1 MSVDTSPTTTH
12 LSALVID
19 RQRCCS
25 PRCLL
30 SIAFTVVRIL
40 ETQRQHR
47 SFKPDLPIEHP
58 QSQDPCALTASGTR
72 PTAIKSP

>member
-1 MSVDTSPTTTH
+1 MSVHTSRTTAR

-25 PRCLL
+25 ARCLL
-30 SIAFTVVRIL
+30 SIAFKVVRIA

-47 SFKPDLPIEHP
+47 SFKLDLPIEHP
-58 QSQDPCALTASGTR
+58 QSQDPRVLTASGAR
-72 PTAIKSP
+72 HAKVKSP

>member
-1 MSVDTSPTTTH
+1 MNLDASHTTAR

-25 PRCLL
+25 ARCLP
-30 SIAFTVVRIL
+30 SFAFKVVRIA
-40 ETQRQHR
+40 ETQCQHR

-58 QSQDPCALTASGTR
+58 QSQDPCALTTSGTR
-72 PTAIKSP
+72 HAKVKSP

>member
-1 MSVDTSPTTTH
+1 MSVDTSHTTARF
-12 LSALVID
+12 SALVID

-25 PRCLL
+25 ARRLL
-30 SIAFTVVRIL
+30 SIVFRVVRIA

-58 QSQDPCALTASGTR
+58 QSQDPCALTGSGTR
-72 PTAIKSP
+72 HATVKSP